1 MNGLNTVHPFFVYLT
16 DYLPNFICLLHI
28 NYRMVTEYNID
39 KCQYKIYH
47 LKGTVFLFN
56 DDLVKSISIDGDST
70 NISLNGKPLTVKCES
85 VEVSEESS
93 LEGRFSF
100 NHNVT
105 FKVQGYDKRLVGYK
119 WIGFQDASG
128 ECWLLNPMLEPSWSY
143 KYTLDSQ
150 GEVTTY
156 TASLVSNFPLLHIV
170 GTEKFEETQNPCG
183 YHRAVPSNLFLN
195 ESKYTAKTNDGNILY
210 TNNGFKEVEF
220 IKNSLSLTEDFDG
233 KGITHSLSF
242 KIPFSSYK
250 ESFHY
255 NLLEFNDNKYACA
268 VKKTDGTYSSCGFSY
283 GLLPSYSISCDTD
296 IENADTIT
304 ITLTDKHDSENFF
317 SVSSAFT
324 QIYESAKA
332 HEFIIKDECLEC
344 IGNGIAKF
352 IMKTELDALG
362 NPTGRYYALKGYEEQ
377 LRNEG
382 YNIIGTFEEDVQ
394 IAHSGCNGSGST
406 GSGSTECKL
415 NTSLSDMTFHAN
427 GEKKYFSIRAE
438 GGWRITYDGEHLSF
452 STTSATDSKA
462 YMVTISASVNP
473 PTSGTYND
481 SFTVT
486 YCDGKTTTF
495 NAYIKQEICN
505 DTLSDDI
512 VTKGGG
518 NVTLKS
524 DCCISS
530 VTSTTQGVI
539 TLKTNS
545 GYIVSIP
552 SMEGTEERTI
562 PITITRCNGE
572 VNNDLTIRQVPYYFK
587 WVREDTTCSE
597 GYLCDVERMYSGETS
612 TYITGHTDT
621 TRQINCTLDTTNCHY
636 DRTRWVETD
645 ETICDGK
652 SLCSLLAEE
661 TSSDGILW
669 TRSGKIKIGNVIE
682 EYNDAICGAN
692 STTRYGKWMEV
703 DGYICDGTVKYKK
716 IAFFQSFAIDGT
728 YTRTNVEDKGDVIEY
743 NSKDC
748 GWFEGIDNYVIRWVK
763 VGESCIGTTKC
774 SKLKAKYLREDGTE
788 YKPTINQYRYD
799 EIEKNSEDCG
809 YIDYNHRWILTDTVK
824 CFECNG

>member
-1 MNGLNTVHPFFVYLT
+1 M
-16 DYLPNFICLLHI
+16 FIHI

-56 DDLVKSISIDGDST
+56 DDLVKSISIDKDT
-70 NISLNGKPLTVKCES
+70 ANISLQGKPLTVKCES
-85 VEVSEESS
+85 VEVTEESS

-100 NHNVT
+100 NHKVT
-105 FKVQGYDKRLVGYK
+105 FKVQGYDNRLVGYK

-170 GTEKFEETQNPCG
+170 VDERFDETQNPCG
-183 YHRAVPSNLFLN
+183 YHRAVPSNLWLN

-233 KGITHSLSF
+233 DNITHSLSF

-255 NLLEFNDNKYACA
+255 NLLEFTDNKYACS

-304 ITLTDKHDSENFF
+304 ITLTDRHDSENFF

-324 QIYESAKA
+324 QIYESSKSS
-332 HEFIIKDECLEC
+332 EFIIKDECLEC

-394 IAHSGCNGSGST
+394 IAHKGCN

-415 NTSLSDMTFHAN
+415 NTSLSDMVFHYK
-427 GEKKYFSIRAE
+427 GEEKYFSIRAD
-438 GGWRITYDGEHLSF
+438 GGWNITYEGERLSF

-462 YMVTISASVNP
+462 YMVTISALVNP
-473 PTSGTYND
+473 PTSTPYHET
-481 SFTVT
+481 FTVT

-495 NAYIKQEICN
+495 NAYIKQDICN
-505 DTLSDDI
+505 DTLSDY
-512 VTKGGG
+512 VVPKGGG
-518 NVTLKS
+518 NVTVKS

-530 VTSTTQGVI
+530 VTSTTQGVL

-545 GYIVSIP
+545 GYIISIP

-572 VNNDLTIRQVPYYFK
+572 VNNDLTIRQVQYYFK
-587 WVREDTTCSE
+587 WVREGTTCSE

-621 TRQINCTLDTTNCHY
+621 TREINCTLDTTNCPY
-636 DRTRWVETD
+636 ERTRWVETD

-661 TSSDGILW
+661 TSSDGIVW
-669 TRSGKIKIGNVIE
+669 TRSGKVKVNQVID

-716 IAFFQSFAIDGT
+716 IAFFQSYTIDGT
-728 YTRTNVEDKGDVIEY
+728 YTRTNVEDKGDVWET

-748 GWFEGIDNYVIRWVK
+748 GWFEDIDNYVKRWVK

-774 SKLKAKYLREDGTE
+774 SKLIAKYFREDGTE

>member
-1 MNGLNTVHPFFVYLT
+1 
-16 DYLPNFICLLHI
+16 
-28 NYRMVTEYNID
+28 MVTEYNID

-56 DDLVKSISIDGDST
+56 DDLVRQISIDKDST
-70 NISLNGKPLTVKCES
+70 NISLNGKPLTVKCEA
-85 VEVSEESS
+85 VEVTEESS

-100 NHNVT
+100 THKVS
-105 FKVQGYDKRLVGYK
+105 FKVQGYDNGLVGYK
-119 WIGFQDASG
+119 WIGFQDASN
-128 ECWLLNPMLEPSWSY
+128 ECWLLNPMLEPTWSY

-170 GTEKFEETQNPCG
+170 GTERFEETQNPCC

-210 TNNGFKEVEF
+210 TNNGFKEIEF

-233 KGITHSLSF
+233 DNITHSLSF

-255 NLLEFNDNKYACA
+255 NLLEFTDNKYACE

-304 ITLTDKHDSENFF
+304 ITLTDRHDSENFF

-324 QIYESAKA
+324 QIYESSTSS
-332 HEFIIKDECLEC
+332 EFIIKDECLEC

-377 LRNEG
+377 LMNEG

-394 IAHSGCNGSGST
+394 IAHMNCKGY
-406 GSGSTECKL
+406 GSTECKL
-415 NTSLSDMTFHAN
+415 NTSLSDMTFNAK
-427 GEKKYFSIRAE
+427 GEKKSFSIKAD
-438 GGWRITYDGEHLSF
+438 GGWNITYGGSNLSF

-473 PTSGTYND
+473 TSTPFHET
-481 SFTVT
+481 FTVT
-486 YCDGKTTTF
+486 YCDWKTRKF
-495 NAYIKQEICN
+495 NAYIKQKECN

-512 VTKGGG
+512 VPKGGG

-530 VTSTTQGVI
+530 VTSSTKGVL

-545 GYIVSIP
+545 GYIISIP
-552 SMEGTEERTI
+552 SLEGTEERTI
-562 PITITRCNGE
+562 SITITRCNGE
-572 VNNDLTIRQVPYYFK
+572 TNNDLTIRQVPYYFK
-587 WVREDTTCSE
+587 WVREGTTCSE

-621 TRQINCTLDTTNCHY
+621 TRKINCVSDPTNCPY
-636 DRTRWVETD
+636 ERSRWVETD

-652 SLCSLLAEE
+652 NLCSLLAEE

-669 TRSGKIKIGNVIE
+669 TMSGKVKINKVIDKA
-682 EYNDAICGAN
+682 NDTVCGAN
-692 STTRYGKWMEV
+692 EKGKYGRWLQV
-703 DGYICDGTVKYKK
+703 DGYICDETTKYEK
-716 IAFFQSFAIDGT
+716 IAFFQSDTINGT
-728 YTRTNVEDKGDVIEY
+728 YIRTLIEDKGDVLET

-748 GWFEGIDNYVIRWVK
+748 GWFEDIDNYKTIWVE
-763 VGESCIGTTKC
+763 VGEECLGTTKC
-774 SKLKAKYLREDGTE
+774 MKYIAKYFREDGSVYE
-788 YKPTINQYRYD
+788 HPIDQYWYR
-799 EIEKNSEDCG
+799 EIEKNSDDCG
-809 YIDYNHRWILTDTVK
+809 YINVTGRWKLSNTVK

>member
-1 MNGLNTVHPFFVYLT
+1 MNGLNTVHPFFVFYM
-16 DYLPNFICLLHI
+16 FITYTIL
-28 NYRMVTEYNID
+28 MVTEYNID

-56 DDLVKSISIDGDST
+56 DDLVKSISIDKDST
-70 NISLNGKPLTVKCES
+70 NISLQGKPLTVKCES
-85 VEVSEESS
+85 VEVTEESS

-100 NHNVT
+100 THKVS

-119 WIGFQDASG
+119 WIGFQDAIG
-128 ECWLLNPMLEPSWSY
+128 ECWLLNPMLEPTWSY

-170 GTEKFEETQNPCG
+170 GTERFEETQNTCG
-183 YHRAVPSNLFLN
+183 YHRAVPSKLWLN
-195 ESKYTAKTNDGNILY
+195 ESKYTAKTNEGNILY
-210 TNNGFKEVEF
+210 TNNGFKEIEF

-233 KGITHSLSF
+233 DNITHSLSF

-255 NLLEFNDNKYACA
+255 NLLEFTDNKYACS

-304 ITLTDKHDSENFF
+304 ITLTDRHDSENFF

-324 QIYESAKA
+324 QIYESSKSS
-332 HEFIIKDECLEC
+332 EFIIKDECLEC

-382 YNIIGTFEEDVQ
+382 YNIIGTYEEDVQ
-394 IAHSGCNGSGST
+394 IQHRNCNGD
-406 GSGSTECKL
+406 GSTECKL
-415 NTSLSDMTFHAN
+415 NTSLSDMVFHYN

-438 GGWRITYDGEHLSF
+438 GGWKIEYSGERLSF
-452 STTSATDSKA
+452 SMKEATDSNA
-462 YMVTISASVNP
+462 HMVTISTFVNP
-473 PTSGTYND
+473 PTSGTYNET
-481 SFTVT
+481 FTVT
-486 YCDGKTTTF
+486 YCDGKTATF
-495 NAYIKQEICN
+495 NAYIKKDVCN
-505 DTLSDDI
+505 DSISVDT
-512 VTKGGG
+512 VPKGGG
-518 NVTLKS
+518 NVTVNS

-530 VTSTTQGVI
+530 VSSTIQGVI

-572 VNNDLTIRQVPYYFK
+572 TSDELSVRQVPYFYR
-587 WVREDTTCSE
+587 WVREAPQCFD

-612 TYITGHTDT
+612 TYITGKTDT
-621 TRQINCTLDTTNCHY
+621 TRQINCLSDLTNCPY
-636 DRTRWVETD
+636 ERSRWVETD
-645 ETICDGK
+645 DTICEGK
-652 SLCSLLAEE
+652 ALYSVLAEE
-661 TSSDGILW
+661 TSSDGVVWHI
-669 TRSGKIKIGNVIE
+669 SGKRKLGIVINENDGNT
-682 EYNDAICGAN
+682 CGA
-692 STTRYGKWMEV
+692 TPEGKYGKWKEV
-703 DGYICDGTVKYKK
+703 DGYICDGTTKYKK
-716 IAFFQSFAIDGT
+716 VAFFQSDTINGT
-728 YTRTNVEDKGDVIEY
+728 YTRTNIEDKGDVLETNSRDCGWFNSIDKYEIRWVRIGEVCIGTTKYAKFLAHYYRKDGTEY
-743 NSKDC
+743 FPPNDQRKYEPIQVNSKDC
-748 GWFEGIDNYVIRWVK
+748 GYLEEVFRWV
-763 VGESCIGTTKC
+763 
-774 SKLKAKYLREDGTE
+774 
-788 YKPTINQYRYD
+788 
-799 EIEKNSEDCG
+799 
-809 YIDYNHRWILTDTVK
+809 LTDNIK
-824 CFECNG
+824 CFECNE

>member
-1 MNGLNTVHPFFVYLT
+1 MFMLYKL
-16 DYLPNFICLLHI
+16 I
-28 NYRMVTEYNID
+28 MVTNYDIINNN
-39 KCQYKIYH
+39 YKIYR
-47 LKGTVFLFN
+47 LKGTVFLFQ
-56 DDLVKSISIDGDST
+56 DDLVKSISIDKDT
-70 NISLNGKPLTVKCES
+70 ANISLQGKPLTVKCES

-93 LEGRFSF
+93 LDGRFSF
-100 NHNVT
+100 NHKVT

-170 GTEKFEETQNPCG
+170 GTEMFNETQNPCG

-233 KGITHSLSF
+233 DKITHSLSF

-255 NLLEFNDNKYACA
+255 NLLEFTDNKYACC
-268 VKKTDGTYSSCGFSY
+268 VKKTDRTYSSCGFSY

-304 ITLTDKHDSENFF
+304 ITLTDKHDGENFF

-324 QIYESAKA
+324 QIYESAKT
-332 HEFIIKDECLEC
+332 HEFIIKNDCLEC

-394 IAHSGCNGSGST
+394 VAHKGCN

-427 GEKKYFSIRAE
+427 GENKSFSIKAD
-438 GGWRITYDGEHLSF
+438 GGWRITYDGERLSF
-452 STTSATDSKA
+452 STKKATDSKA
-462 YMVTISASVNP
+462 YMVTISALVNP
-473 PTSGTYND
+473 PTSGTYHET
-481 SFTVT
+481 FTVT
-486 YCDGKTTTF
+486 YCDGKTATF
-495 NAYIKQEICN
+495 NAYIKQNVCN

-512 VTKGGG
+512 VPKGGA

-530 VTSTTQGVI
+530 VTSTTKGVL

-545 GYIVSIP
+545 GYIISIP
-552 SMEGTEERTI
+552 SMEGTEERTV

-572 VNNDLTIRQVPYYFK
+572 VSNDLTIRQVPYYFK
-587 WVREDTTCSE
+587 WVREDTKCSE
-597 GYLCDVERMYSGETS
+597 GYLCDVELMYSGETS

-621 TRQINCTLDTTNCHY
+621 TRRINCVSDPTNCPY
-636 DRTRWVETD
+636 ERTRWVEID
-645 ETICDGK
+645 DKICDGK
-652 SLCSLLAEE
+652 ALCSLLAEE
-661 TSSDGILW
+661 KSSDGIVW
-669 TRSGKIKIGNVIE
+669 TKTSKVKIGKVID
-682 EYNDAICGAN
+682 EYNDAVCGAN
-692 STTRYGKWMEV
+692 SSGKFGKWQEV
-703 DGYICDGTVKYKK
+703 NGYICDGTTKYKK
-716 IAFFQSFAIDGT
+716 VAFFQSDDFDGT
-728 YTRTNVEDKGDVIEY
+728 YTRTLVEDKGDVIEY

-748 GWFEGIDNYVIRWVK
+748 GWFDGIDNYEVRWEK
-763 VGESCIGTTKC
+763 VGEECLGTTKC
-774 SKLKAKYLREDGTE
+774 SKLIAKYFKEDGSELVNYT
-788 YKPTINQYRYD
+788 NQYKY
-799 EIEKNSEDCG
+799 EVIKENSEDCG
-809 YIDYNHRWILTDTVK
+809 YIDENHRWILTDVIK

>member
-1 MNGLNTVHPFFVYLT
+1 MFMLYKL
-16 DYLPNFICLLHI
+16 I
-28 NYRMVTEYNID
+28 MVTEYNID
-39 KCQYKIYH
+39 KCQYKIYR
-47 LKGTVFLFN
+47 LKGTVFLFQ
-56 DDLVKSISIDGDST
+56 DDLVKSISIDKDT
-70 NISLNGKPLTVKCES
+70 ANISLNGKPLTVKCEA
-85 VEVSEESS
+85 VEVTEESS

-100 NHNVT
+100 THKVS

-156 TASLVSNFPLLHIV
+156 TASLVSNFPFLHIV
-170 GTEKFEETQNPCG
+170 GTERFEETQNPCG
-183 YHRAVPSNLFLN
+183 YHRAVPSKLWLN

-210 TNNGFKEVEF
+210 TNNGFKEIEF

-233 KGITHSLSF
+233 DNITHSLSF

-255 NLLEFNDNKYACA
+255 NLLEFTDNKYACS
-268 VKKTDGTYSSCGFSY
+268 VKKTDGTYSSCGFSN

-304 ITLTDKHDSENFF
+304 ITLTDRHDSENFF

-324 QIYESAKA
+324 QIYESSKSS
-332 HEFIIKDECLEC
+332 EFIIKDECLEC
-344 IGNGIAKF
+344 IGNGVAKF

-394 IAHSGCNGSGST
+394 VAHRNCKGD
-406 GSGSTECKL
+406 GSTECKL

-427 GEKKYFSIRAE
+427 GEKKSFSIKAD
-438 GGWRITYDGEHLSF
+438 GGWRITYDGERLSF
-452 STTSATDSKA
+452 STKKATDSKA
-462 YMVTISASVNP
+462 YMVTISALVNP
-473 PTSGTYND
+473 PTSSTYHET
-481 SFTVT
+481 FTVT
-486 YCDGKTTTF
+486 YCDGKTATF
-495 NAYIKQEICN
+495 NAYIKQNVCN

-512 VTKGGG
+512 VPKGGA

-530 VTSTTQGVI
+530 VTSTTKGVL

-545 GYIVSIP
+545 GYIISIP
-552 SMEGTEERTI
+552 SMEGTEERTV

-572 VNNDLTIRQVPYYFK
+572 VSNDLTIRQVPYYFK
-587 WVREDTTCSE
+587 WVREGAKCSE
-597 GYLCDVERMYSGETS
+597 GYLCDVELMYSGETS
-612 TYITGHTDT
+612 TYITGHTAT
-621 TRQINCTLDTTNCHY
+621 TRRINCVSDPTNCPY
-636 DRTRWVETD
+636 ERSRWVETD
-645 ETICDGK
+645 DTICDGK
-652 SLCSLLAEE
+652 ALCSLLAEE
-661 TSSDGILW
+661 KSSDGIVW
-669 TRSGKIKIGNVIE
+669 TKTSKVKIGKVID
-682 EYNDAICGAN
+682 EYNDAVCGAN
-692 STTRYGKWMEV
+692 SSGKFGKWMEV
-703 DGYICDGTVKYKK
+703 DGYICDGTTKYKK
-716 IAFFQSFAIDGT
+716 VAFFQSDDFDGT
-728 YTRTNVEDKGDVIEY
+728 YTRTLVEDKGDVIEY
-743 NSKDC
+743 NSKYC
-748 GWFEGIDNYVIRWVK
+748 GWFDGIDNYEVRWEK
-763 VGESCIGTTKC
+763 VGEECLGTTKC
-774 SKLKAKYLREDGTE
+774 SKLIAKYFKEDGSE
-788 YKPTINQYRYD
+788 LVNYPNQYKY
-799 EIEKNSEDCG
+799 EVIEENSKDCG
-809 YIDYNHRWILTDTVK
+809 YIDENHRWILTDVIK

>member
-1 MNGLNTVHPFFVYLT
+1 MFMLYKL
-16 DYLPNFICLLHI
+16 I
-28 NYRMVTEYNID
+28 MVTNYDID
-39 KCQYKIYH
+39 KNNYKIYH

-56 DDLVKSISIDGDST
+56 DDLVKSISIDKDTT
-70 NISLNGKPLTVKCES
+70 NISLQGKPLTVKCES
-85 VEVSEESS
+85 VEVTEESS
-93 LEGRFSF
+93 LDGRFSF
-100 NHNVT
+100 NHKVT
-105 FKVQGYDKRLVGYK
+105 FNVQGYDKGLAAYK

-128 ECWLLNPMLEPSWSY
+128 ECWLLNPMLSPSWSY

-150 GEVTTY
+150 GEITTY

-170 GTEKFEETQNPCG
+170 GVERFEETSNPCG
-183 YHRAVPSNLFLN
+183 YHMAIPSKLFLN
-195 ESKYTAKTNDGNILY
+195 ESKYTAKTNDGNIIY
-210 TNNGFKEVEF
+210 TNNGFKEIGF

-233 KGITHSLSF
+233 ENITHSLSF

-255 NLLEFNDNKYACA
+255 NLLEFTDNKYACA
-268 VKKTDGTYSSCGFSY
+268 IKKTDGTYSSCGFSH

-317 SVSSAFT
+317 SVSSSFT
-324 QIYESAKA
+324 LNYESKTSS
-332 HEFIIKDECLEC
+332 EFIIKDECLEC
-344 IGNGIAKF
+344 IGDGVAKF
-352 IMKTELDALG
+352 IMKTEVDALG

-377 LRNEG
+377 LKKEG

-394 IAHSGCNGSGST
+394 ITHKGCKGDGSMG
-406 GSGSTECKL
+406 CFL
-415 NTSLSDMTFHAN
+415 NTNLSDMEFHSK
-427 GEKKYFSIRAE
+427 GESKSFSVKAE
-438 GGWRITYDGEHLSF
+438 GGWKIEYSGERLSF

-486 YCDGKTTTF
+486 YCDGKTVRYH
-495 NAYIKQEICN
+495 AYIKKEVCN
-505 DTLSDDI
+505 DSLSDDI
-512 VTKGGG
+512 VPKGGG

-530 VTSTTQGVI
+530 VTSTTQGVL

-552 SMEGTEERTI
+552 SMEGTEERTV

-572 VNNDLTIRQVPYYFK
+572 TSDGLSVRQVPYFYR
-587 WVREDTTCSE
+587 WDREGEVCSE

-612 TYITGHTDT
+612 TYITGKTDT
-621 TRQINCTLDTTNCHY
+621 TRQINCTLDAANCPY
-636 DRTRWVETD
+636 ERSRWVEID
-645 ETICDGK
+645 DTICDGK
-652 SLCSLLAEE
+652 ALCSLLAEE

-669 TRSGKIKIGNVIE
+669 TKTGKVKIDKVIDASNESVCGASESGKF
-682 EYNDAICGAN
+682 
-692 STTRYGKWMEV
+692 GKWMQV
-703 DGYICDGTVKYKK
+703 DGYICDGTTKYRK
-716 IAFFQSFAIDGT
+716 IAFFMSDTIDGT
-728 YTRTNVEDKGDVIEY
+728 YIRTLIENKGDAWEF
-743 NSKDC
+743 NSEDC
-748 GWFEGIDNYVIRWVK
+748 GWFNGIDNYEVRWEK
-763 VGESCIGTTKC
+763 VGESCLGTTKC
-774 SKLKAKYLREDGTE
+774 SKLIAKYFSKEDGSE
-788 YKPTINQYRYD
+788 YTPSTNQYKY
-799 EIEKNSEDCG
+799 EVIKENSEDCG
-809 YIDYNHRWILTDTVK
+809 YIDEYHRWILTNIVK

>member
-1 MNGLNTVHPFFVYLT
+1 MFTY
-16 DYLPNFICLLHI
+16 I
-28 NYRMVTEYNID
+28 NYIMVTEYNID

-56 DDLVKSISIDGDST
+56 DDLVKSISIDKDT
-70 NISLNGKPLTVKCES
+70 ANISLQGKPLTVKCEA
-85 VEVSEESS
+85 VEVTEESS
-93 LEGRFSF
+93 IEGRFSF
-100 NHNVT
+100 THKVS

-170 GTEKFEETQNPCG
+170 GTERFEEIQNPCG
-183 YHRAVPSNLFLN
+183 YHRAVPSKLWLN

-233 KGITHSLSF
+233 DNITHSLSF

-255 NLLEFNDNKYACA
+255 NLLEFTDNKYACS
-268 VKKTDGTYSSCGFSY
+268 VKKTDGTYASCGFSY

-304 ITLTDKHDSENFF
+304 ITLTDRHDSENFF

-324 QIYESAKA
+324 QIYESSKSS
-332 HEFIIKDECLEC
+332 EFIIKDECLEC
-344 IGNGIAKF
+344 IGNGVAKF

-394 IAHSGCNGSGST
+394 ISHSGCNGSGST
-406 GSGSTECKL
+406 GSGSTDCKL
-415 NTSLSDMTFHAN
+415 NTSLSDMTFHAK

-438 GGWRITYDGEHLSF
+438 GGWRITYDGGRLSF
-452 STTSATDSKA
+452 STTSATDSNA
-462 YMVTISASVNP
+462 YMVTISSSVNP
-473 PTSGTYND
+473 PTSGTYKET
-481 SFTVT
+481 FTVT
-486 YCDGKTTTF
+486 YCDGKTATF

-512 VTKGGG
+512 VQKGGG
-518 NVTLKS
+518 NFTLKS

-530 VTSTTQGVI
+530 VSSSTVGVLTI
-539 TLKTNS
+539 KTNS
-545 GYIVSIP
+545 GYIISIP
-552 SMEGTEERTI
+552 SMEGTGERTI

-572 VNNDLTIRQVPYYFK
+572 VNNDLTIRQVSYYFK
-587 WVREDTTCSE
+587 WVREGTTCSE

-612 TYITGHTDT
+612 TYITGKTDT
-621 TRQINCTLDTTNCHY
+621 TRNINCTLDTTNCTY
-636 DRTRWVETD
+636 DRSRWVETD
-645 ETICDGK
+645 DTICDGK

-728 YTRTNVEDKGDVIEY
+728 YTRTNVEGKGDVIEY

-748 GWFEGIDNYVIRWVK
+748 GWFDGIDDYVIRWVK

-774 SKLKAKYLREDGTE
+774 SKLIAKYLREDGTE

-809 YIDYNHRWILTDTVK
+809 YIDENHMWILTDTVK

>member
-1 MNGLNTVHPFFVYLT
+1 MFMLYKL
-16 DYLPNFICLLHI
+16 I
-28 NYRMVTEYNID
+28 MVTEYNID

-56 DDLVKSISIDGDST
+56 DDLVKSISIDKDT
-70 NISLNGKPLTVKCES
+70 ANISLQGKPLTVKCES

-93 LEGRFSF
+93 LDGRFSF
-100 NHNVT
+100 THKVT
-105 FKVQGYDKRLVGYK
+105 FKVQGYDNKLVGYK

-170 GTEKFEETQNPCG
+170 GVERFEETQNPCG

-233 KGITHSLSF
+233 DGITHSLSF

-255 NLLEFNDNKYACA
+255 NLLEFTDNKYACS

-324 QIYESAKA
+324 QIYESTKT

-344 IGNGIAKF
+344 VGNGVAKF

-382 YNIIGTFEEDVQ
+382 YNIIGTFEENVQ
-394 IAHSGCNGSGST
+394 IAHKGCNGSMG
-406 GSGSTECKL
+406 CYL
-415 NTSLSDMTFHAN
+415 NTNLSDMEFHVN
-427 GEKKYFSIRAE
+427 GETKSFSISAE
-438 GGWRITYDGEHLSF
+438 GGWNITYEGERLSF
-452 STTSATDSKA
+452 SMKEATDSDA
-462 YMVTISASVNP
+462 HAVTISALVNP

-486 YCDGKTTTF
+486 YCDGKTVRYH
-495 NAYIKQEICN
+495 AYIKKEVCN
-505 DTLSDDI
+505 DYLSYNM
-512 VTKGGG
+512 VPKGGG

-530 VTSTTQGVI
+530 VTSSTQGVL

-572 VNNDLTIRQVPYYFK
+572 TNNDIIIRQVPYFYR
-587 WVREDTTCSE
+587 WDREGEVCSE

-612 TYITGHTDT
+612 TYITGKTDT
-621 TRQINCTLDTTNCHY
+621 TREINCVSDAANCPY
-636 DRTRWVETD
+636 ERSRWVEID
-645 ETICDGK
+645 EKICDGK
-652 SLCSLLAEE
+652 ALCSLLAEE

-669 TRSGKIKIGNVIE
+669 TKTGKVKIDNVI
-682 EYNDAICGAN
+682 DASNESVCGAN
-692 STTRYGKWMEV
+692 ESGKFGKWMEV
-703 DGYICDGTVKYKK
+703 DGYICDGTVKYRK
-716 IAFFQSFAIDGT
+716 IAFFMSDTIDGT
-728 YTRTNVEDKGDVIEY
+728 YIRTIINNKGDVWET

-748 GWFEGIDNYVIRWVK
+748 GWFDGIDNYEVRWEK
-763 VGESCIGTTKC
+763 VGEECLGTTKC
-774 SKLKAKYLREDGTE
+774 SKLQAKYFSKEDGSE
-788 YKPTINQYRYD
+788 YTPSINQYKY
-799 EIEKNSEDCG
+799 EVIKENSEDCG
-809 YIDYNHRWILTDTVK
+809 YIDEYHRWIITETVK

>member
-1 MNGLNTVHPFFVYLT
+1 
-16 DYLPNFICLLHI
+16 
-28 NYRMVTEYNID
+28 MVTEYNID

-56 DDLVKSISIDGDST
+56 DDLVRQISIDKDAA

-85 VEVSEESS
+85 VEVTEESS

-100 NHNVT
+100 THKVS
-105 FKVQGYDKRLVGYK
+105 FKVQGYDNGLVGYK

-128 ECWLLNPMLEPSWSY
+128 ECWLLNPMLEPTWSY

-170 GTEKFEETQNPCG
+170 GAERFDEIQNHCG
-183 YHRAVPSNLFLN
+183 YHRAVPSKLWLN

-210 TNNGFKEVEF
+210 TNNGFKEIEF

-233 KGITHSLSF
+233 DNITHSLSF

-255 NLLEFNDNKYACA
+255 NLLEFTDNKYACE

-304 ITLTDKHDSENFF
+304 ITLTDRHDSENFF

-324 QIYESAKA
+324 QIYESSKSS
-332 HEFIIKDECLEC
+332 EFIIKDECLEC
-344 IGNGIAKF
+344 IRNGVAKF

-394 IAHSGCNGSGST
+394 IHHSGCKGSGGTGSGGT
-406 GSGSTECKL
+406 GSGSTECSL
-415 NTSLSDMTFHAN
+415 DTNLSDMVFHEK
-427 GEKKYFSIRAE
+427 GEKKTFKVKAE
-438 GGWRITYDGEHLSF
+438 GGWRITYDGELISF
-452 STTSATDSKA
+452 SMKEATDSEA
-462 YMVTISASVNP
+462 HAVTISALVTP
-473 PTSGTYND
+473 PPSAIYDAT
-481 SFTVT
+481 FTVT
-486 YCDGKTTTF
+486 YCDGKTKKYD
-495 NAYIKQEICN
+495 AYIKQNACKDSLSV
-505 DTLSDDI
+505 DT
-512 VTKGGG
+512 VPKGGG
-518 NVTLKS
+518 NVTVKS

-530 VTSTTQGVI
+530 VSSSTVGVLSI
-539 TLKTNS
+539 KGNG

-572 VNNDLTIRQVPYYFK
+572 TSDGLSVRQVPYFYR
-587 WVREDTTCSE
+587 WVREASQCFD

-612 TYITGHTDT
+612 TYITGKTDT
-621 TRQINCTLDTTNCHY
+621 TRQINCVSDPANCPY
-636 DRTRWVETD
+636 KRSRWVETD
-645 ETICDGK
+645 DTICEGK
-652 SLCSLLAEE
+652 ALYSVLAEE
-661 TSSDGILW
+661 TSIDGVVW
-669 TRSGKIKIGNVIE
+669 NKSGKTKLGIVINK
-682 EYNDAICGAN
+682 NDSNTCGATPEGN
-692 STTRYGKWMEV
+692 YGKWQEV
-703 DGYICDGTVKYKK
+703 DGYICEGTTKYKK
-716 IAFFQSFAIDGT
+716 VAFFTSTTIDGK
-728 YTRTNVEDKGDVIEY
+728 YKRTNVVDKGDVLET

-748 GWFEGIDNYVIRWVK
+748 GWFNGIDNYEVRWEK
-763 VGESCIGTTKC
+763 VGEECIGTTKC
-774 SKLKAKYLREDGTE
+774 SKLKAKYFSKEDGSE
-788 YKPTINQYRYD
+788 YKPSTNQYKY
-799 EIEKNSEDCG
+799 EVIKEYSEECG
-809 YIDYNHRWILTDTVK
+809 YFVQYYKWVLTDNIK

>member
-1 MNGLNTVHPFFVYLT
+1 MFTY
-16 DYLPNFICLLHI
+16 I

-56 DDLVKSISIDGDST
+56 DDLVKSISIDKDT
-70 NISLNGKPLTVKCES
+70 ANISIQGKPLTVKCEA
-85 VEVSEESS
+85 VEVTEESS

-100 NHNVT
+100 THKVS
-105 FKVQGYDKRLVGYK
+105 FKVQGYDNRLVGYK

-170 GTEKFEETQNPCG
+170 GTERFEEIQNPCG
-183 YHRAVPSNLFLN
+183 YHRAVPSKLWLN

-210 TNNGFKEVEF
+210 TNNGFKEIGF

-233 KGITHSLSF
+233 DNITHSLSF

-255 NLLEFNDNKYACA
+255 NLLEFTDNKYACM

-304 ITLTDKHDSENFF
+304 ITLTDRHDSENFF

-324 QIYESAKA
+324 QIYESSTSS
-332 HEFIIKDECLEC
+332 EFIIKDECLEC

-394 IAHSGCNGSGST
+394 ISHNGCKGSGGT

-415 NTSLSDMTFHAN
+415 STNLTDMTFHAK
-427 GEKKYFSIRAE
+427 GEKKSFSIKAE
-438 GGWRITYDGEHLSF
+438 GGWRITYDGERLSF
-452 STTSATDSKA
+452 STKEATDSNVHI
-462 YMVTISASVNP
+462 VTIEALARPISIP
-473 PTSGTYND
+473 YQET
-481 SFTVT
+481 FTVT
-486 YCDGKTTTF
+486 YCDVKTSKF
-495 NAYIKQEICN
+495 NAYIKQNACN

-512 VTKGGG
+512 VPKGGG
-518 NVTLKS
+518 NVTVKS

-530 VTSTTQGVI
+530 VTSTTEGVLTI
-539 TLKTNS
+539 KTNS
-545 GYIVSIP
+545 GYIISIP

-572 VNNDLTIRQVPYYFK
+572 VSNDLTIRQVPYYFR

-621 TRQINCTLDTTNCHY
+621 TREINCVSDPTNCPY
-636 DRTRWVETD
+636 ERTRWVEID
-645 ETICDGK
+645 DTICDGK
-652 SLCSLLAEE
+652 ALCSLLAED
-661 TSSDGILW
+661 TSSDGIVW
-669 TRSGKIKIGNVIE
+669 TRSGKVKVNQVIDE
-682 EYNDAICGAN
+682 ANDAICGAN
-692 STTRYGKWMEV
+692 NPDKYGKWMKV
-703 DGYICDGTVKYKK
+703 SGYICDGTVKYEKL
-716 IAFFQSFAIDGT
+716 AFFQSDTIDGT
-728 YTRTNVEDKGDVIEY
+728 YIRTNVEDKGSILEV

-748 GWFEGIDNYVIRWVK
+748 GWFDGIDNYEVRWEK
-763 VGESCIGTTKC
+763 VGESCLGTTKC
-774 SKLKAKYLREDGTE
+774 SKLIAKYFSNE
-788 YKPTINQYRYD
+788 YGSEYTPSINQYRYE
-799 EIEKNSEDCG
+799 EIEKNSKDCG
-809 YIDYNHRWILTDTVK
+809 FIDEYYKWVLLDTVK

>member
-1 MNGLNTVHPFFVYLT
+1 MFMLYKL
-16 DYLPNFICLLHI
+16 I
-28 NYRMVTEYNID
+28 MVTEYNID

-56 DDLVKSISIDGDST
+56 DDIVRQISIDRDST
-70 NISLNGKPLTVKCES
+70 NISLQGKPLTVKCET
-85 VEVSEESS
+85 VEVTEESS
-93 LEGRFSF
+93 LDGRFSF
-100 NHNVT
+100 THKVS

-128 ECWLLNPMLEPSWSY
+128 ECWLLNPMLEPTWSY

-183 YHRAVPSNLFLN
+183 YHRAVPSKLWLN
-195 ESKYTAKTNDGNILY
+195 ETKYTAKTNDGNILY
-210 TNNGFKEVEF
+210 TNNGFKEIGF
-220 IKNSLSLTEDFDG
+220 IKNSLSLTEDFNGDN
-233 KGITHSLSF
+233 ITHSLSF

-255 NLLEFNDNKYACA
+255 NLLEFTDNKYACS
-268 VKKTDGTYSSCGFSY
+268 VMKTDGTYSSCGFSH

-304 ITLTDKHDSENFF
+304 ITLTDRHDSENFF
-317 SVSSAFT
+317 SVSSSFT
-324 QIYESAKA
+324 QDYESSTSS
-332 HEFIIKDECLEC
+332 EFIIKDECLEC
-344 IGNGIAKF
+344 IGDGIAKF
-352 IMKTELDALG
+352 IMKTEVDAFG

-382 YNIIGTFEEDVQ
+382 YNIIGTFEDDVQ
-394 IAHSGCNGSGST
+394 ISHSGCNGSGT
-406 GSGSTECKL
+406 TECKL
-415 NTSLSDMTFHAN
+415 STNLTDMTFHSK
-427 GEKKYFSIRAE
+427 GEKKSFSIKAE
-438 GGWRITYDGEHLSF
+438 GGWRITYDGERLSF
-452 STTSATDSKA
+452 STKEATDSDA
-462 YMVTISASVNP
+462 HAVTISALVNP
-473 PTSGTYND
+473 PTSTPYHET
-481 SFTVT
+481 FTVT

-495 NAYIKQEICN
+495 NAYIKQDICN
-505 DTLSDDI
+505 DTLSDD
-512 VTKGGG
+512 VVPKGGG
-518 NVTLKS
+518 NITVKS

-530 VTSTTQGVI
+530 VTSTTQGVL

-545 GYIVSIP
+545 GYIISIP

-587 WVREDTTCSE
+587 WVREGTTCSE

-621 TRQINCTLDTTNCHY
+621 TRQINCTLDTTNCPY
-636 DRTRWVETD
+636 NRSRWVEID
-645 ETICDGK
+645 DTICDGK

-669 TRSGKIKIGNVIE
+669 TRSGKVKVNQVID

-716 IAFFQSFAIDGT
+716 IAFFHSYTIDGT

-748 GWFEGIDNYVIRWVK
+748 GWFDGIVNYEVRWVK

-774 SKLKAKYLREDGTE
+774 SKLQAKYFREDGTE

-809 YIDYNHRWILTDTVK
+809 YIDENHRWILTDTVK

>member
-1 MNGLNTVHPFFVYLT
+1 MNGLNTVHPFFVFYM
-16 DYLPNFICLLHI
+16 FITYTIL
-28 NYRMVTEYNID
+28 MVTEYNID

-56 DDLVKSISIDGDST
+56 DDLVKSISIDKDT
-70 NISLNGKPLTVKCES
+70 ANISLQGKPLTVKCES
-85 VEVSEESS
+85 VEVTEESS

-100 NHNVT
+100 THKVS

-119 WIGFQDASG
+119 WIGFQDAIG
-128 ECWLLNPMLEPSWSY
+128 ECWLLNPMLEPTWSY

-170 GTEKFEETQNPCG
+170 GTERFEETQNTCG
-183 YHRAVPSNLFLN
+183 YHRAVPSKLWLN
-195 ESKYTAKTNDGNILY
+195 ESKYTAKTNEGNILY
-210 TNNGFKEVEF
+210 TNNGFKEIEF

-233 KGITHSLSF
+233 DNITHSLSF

-255 NLLEFNDNKYACA
+255 NLLEFTDNKYACS

-304 ITLTDKHDSENFF
+304 ITLTDRHDSENFF

-324 QIYESAKA
+324 QIYESSKSS
-332 HEFIIKDECLEC
+332 EFIIKDECLEC
-344 IGNGIAKF
+344 IGDGVAKF
-352 IMKTELDALG
+352 IMKTEVDALG

-382 YNIIGTFEEDVQ
+382 YNIIGTYEEDVQ
-394 IAHSGCNGSGST
+394 VAHKGCNGSGST
-406 GSGSTECKL
+406 ECSL
-415 NTSLSDMTFHAN
+415 DTNLSDMVFHEK
-427 GEKKYFSIRAE
+427 GEKRYFSIMAE
-438 GGWRITYDGEHLSF
+438 GGWQITYDGELISF
-452 STTSATDSKA
+452 SMKESTDSDA
-462 YMVTISASVNP
+462 HVVTISALVTP
-473 PTSGTYND
+473 PPSATYYA

-486 YCDGKTTTF
+486 YCDGKTKKYD
-495 NAYIKQEICN
+495 AYIKQNSCN

-512 VTKGGG
+512 VPKGGA

-530 VTSTTQGVI
+530 VTSTTQGVL

-545 GYIVSIP
+545 GYIISIP
-552 SMEGTEERTI
+552 SMEGTDERTI

-572 VNNDLTIRQVPYYFK
+572 TNNDLTIRQVPYYFK
-587 WVREDTTCSE
+587 WTREGTTCSE

-612 TYITGHTDT
+612 TYITGYTDT
-621 TRQINCTLDTTNCHY
+621 TREINCVSDAANCPY
-636 DRTRWVETD
+636 ERSRWVETS

-661 TSSDGILW
+661 TSSDGIVW
-669 TRSGKIKIGNVIE
+669 ARSGKVKINQVIDKA
-682 EYNDAICGAN
+682 NDAICGAN
-692 STTRYGKWMEV
+692 EKGKYGRWLQV
-703 DGYICDGTVKYKK
+703 DGYICDGTTKYKK
-716 IAFFQSFAIDGT
+716 IAFFQSDTIDGT
-728 YTRTNVEDKGDVIEY
+728 YTRTLIEDKGDTIEY

-748 GWFEGIDNYVIRWVK
+748 GWFDGIDNYEVRWEK
-763 VGESCIGTTKC
+763 VGESCLGTTKC
-774 SKLKAKYLREDGTE
+774 SKLVAKYFSKEDGSE
-788 YKPTINQYRYD
+788 YIPSINQYRYE
-799 EIEKNSEDCG
+799 EIEKNSDDCG
-809 YIDYNHRWILTDTVK
+809 YINVTGRWTLSNTVK

>member
-1 MNGLNTVHPFFVYLT
+1 
-16 DYLPNFICLLHI
+16 
-28 NYRMVTEYNID
+28 MVTSYDINNNN
-39 KCQYKIYH
+39 YKIYH

-85 VEVSEESS
+85 VEVTEESS
-93 LEGRFSF
+93 LDGRFSF
-100 NHNVT
+100 THKVS

-170 GTEKFEETQNPCG
+170 GAERFEETQNPCG
-183 YHRAVPSNLFLN
+183 YHRAVPSKLWLN

-233 KGITHSLSF
+233 DNITHSLSF

-255 NLLEFNDNKYACA
+255 NLLEFTYNKYACA

-324 QIYESAKA
+324 QIYESSKT

-394 IAHSGCNGSGST
+394 IAHNGCNGDGSN
-406 GSGSTECKL
+406 ECKL
-415 NTSLSDMTFHAN
+415 NTSLSDMVFNAN
-427 GEKKYFSIRAE
+427 GEKKYFSIRAD
-438 GGWRITYDGEHLSF
+438 GGWRITYEGERLSF
-452 STTSATDSKA
+452 STTSATDSNA
-462 YMVTISASVNP
+462 YMVTISSSVNP
-473 PTSGTYND
+473 PTSGTYKET
-481 SFTVT
+481 FTVT
-486 YCDGKTTTF
+486 YCDGKTATF

-512 VTKGGG
+512 VPKGGG
-518 NVTLKS
+518 NFTLKS

-530 VTSTTQGVI
+530 VSSSTVGVLTI
-539 TLKTNS
+539 KTNS
-545 GYIVSIP
+545 GYIISIP
-552 SMEGTEERTI
+552 SMEGTVERTI

-572 VNNDLTIRQVPYYFK
+572 VNNDITIRQVSYYFK

-612 TYITGHTDT
+612 TYITGKTDT
-621 TRQINCTLDTTNCHY
+621 TRNINCTLDTTNCTY
-636 DRTRWVETD
+636 ERSRWVETD
-645 ETICDGK
+645 DTICDGK

-748 GWFEGIDNYVIRWVK
+748 GWFDGIDDYVIRWVK

-774 SKLKAKYLREDGTE
+774 SKLIAKYLREDGTE

-809 YIDYNHRWILTDTVK
+809 YIDVNHRWILTDTVK

>member
-1 MNGLNTVHPFFVYLT
+1 MFMLYKL
-16 DYLPNFICLLHI
+16 I
-28 NYRMVTEYNID
+28 MVTEYNID
-39 KCQYKIYH
+39 KCQYKKYH

-56 DDLVKSISIDGDST
+56 DDLVKSISIDKDTT
-70 NISLNGKPLTVKCES
+70 NISLQGKPLTVKCEA
-85 VEVSEESS
+85 VEVTEESS

-100 NHNVT
+100 THKVS
-105 FKVQGYDKRLVGYK
+105 FKVQGYDKMLVGYK

-128 ECWLLNPMLEPSWSY
+128 ECWLLNPMLEPSWEY

-170 GTEKFEETQNPCG
+170 GTERFEETQNPCG
-183 YHRAVPSNLFLN
+183 YHRAVPSKLWLN

-220 IKNSLSLTEDFDG
+220 INNSLSLTEDFDG
-233 KGITHSLSF
+233 DNITHSLSF

-255 NLLEFNDNKYACA
+255 NLLEFTDNKYACS

-304 ITLTDKHDSENFF
+304 ITLTDRHDSENFF

-324 QIYESAKA
+324 QIYESSTSS
-332 HEFIIKDECLEC
+332 EFIIKDECLEC

-352 IMKTELDALG
+352 IMKTEVDALG

-377 LRNEG
+377 LRKEG

-394 IAHSGCNGSGST
+394 ISHRGCK
-406 GSGSTECKL
+406 GSGSTECRL
-415 NTSLSDMTFHAN
+415 DTNLSDMVFHEK
-427 GEKKYFSIRAE
+427 GEKRYFSIRAE
-438 GGWRITYDGEHLSF
+438 GGWQITYDGELISF
-452 STTSATDSKA
+452 SMNEATDSDEHV
-462 YMVTISASVNP
+462 VTISALVTP
-473 PTSGTYND
+473 PPSAIYYA

-486 YCDGKTTTF
+486 YCDGKTKKYD
-495 NAYIKQEICN
+495 AYIKQNACN
-505 DTLSDDI
+505 DTISDYI
-512 VTKGGG
+512 VPKGGG

-530 VTSTTQGVI
+530 VTSTTQGVL

-545 GYIVSIP
+545 GYIISIP

-562 PITITRCNGE
+562 PITITRCNGD
-572 VNNDLTIRQVPYYFK
+572 VNNDITIRQVPYYFK
-587 WVREDTTCSE
+587 WVREGTTCSE

-621 TRQINCTLDTTNCHY
+621 TREINCVSDAANCPY
-636 DRTRWVETD
+636 ERSRWVETS

-652 SLCSLLAEE
+652 ALCSLLAEE
-661 TSSDGILW
+661 TSSDGIVW
-669 TRSGKIKIGNVIE
+669 TKSGKVKINKVIDKA
-682 EYNDAICGAN
+682 NDTVCGAN
-692 STTRYGKWMEV
+692 EKGKYGRWLQV

-716 IAFFQSFAIDGT
+716 IAFFQSDTIDGT
-728 YTRTNVEDKGDVIEY
+728 YTRTLIEDKGDVLET

-748 GWFEGIDNYVIRWVK
+748 GWFDGIDGYEVRWEK
-763 VGESCIGTTKC
+763 VGESCLGTTKC
-774 SKLKAKYLREDGTE
+774 SKLIAKYFSKEDGSE
-788 YKPTINQYRYD
+788 YTPSINQYRYE
-799 EIEKNSEDCG
+799 EIEKNSDDCG
-809 YIDYNHRWILTDTVK
+809 YINVTGRWVLSNTVK
-824 CFECNG
+824 CFDCNG

>member
-1 MNGLNTVHPFFVYLT
+1 
-16 DYLPNFICLLHI
+16 
-28 NYRMVTEYNID
+28 MVTEYNID
-39 KCQYKIYH
+39 KCQYKIYR
-47 LKGTVFLFN
+47 LKGTIFLFQ
-56 DDLVKSISIDGDST
+56 DDLVKSISIDGDVT
-70 NISLNGKPLTVKCES
+70 NISLSGKPLTVKCES
-85 VEVSEESS
+85 VEVTEESS

-100 NHNVT
+100 THKVS

-170 GTEKFEETQNPCG
+170 GTERFEEIQNPCG
-183 YHRAVPSNLFLN
+183 YHRAVPSKLWLN

-210 TNNGFKEVEF
+210 TNNGFKEIEF

-233 KGITHSLSF
+233 DNITHSLSF

-255 NLLEFNDNKYACA
+255 NLLEFPDNKYACS

-304 ITLTDKHDSENFF
+304 ITLTDRHDSENFF

-324 QIYESAKA
+324 QIYESKTSS
-332 HEFIIKDECLEC
+332 EFIIKDECLEC
-344 IGNGIAKF
+344 VGNGIAKF

-382 YNIIGTFEEDVQ
+382 YNIIGTFEDNVQ
-394 IAHSGCNGSGST
+394 IAHNGCN

-415 NTSLSDMTFHAN
+415 NTSLSDMVFHYN

-438 GGWRITYDGEHLSF
+438 GGWKIEYSGERLSF
-452 STTSATDSKA
+452 SMKEATDSDA
-462 YMVTISASVNP
+462 HMVIISTFVNP
-473 PTSGTYND
+473 PTSGTYHET
-481 SFTVT
+481 FTVT

-495 NAYIKQEICN
+495 NAYIKKDVCN
-505 DTLSDDI
+505 DSISVDT
-512 VTKGGG
+512 VPKGGG
-518 NVTLKS
+518 NVTVNS

-530 VTSTTQGVI
+530 VSSTVQGVLS
-539 TLKTNS
+539 LKTNE
-545 GYIVSIP
+545 GYVVSIP

-572 VNNDLTIRQVPYYFK
+572 TSDGLSVRQVPYFYR
-587 WVREDTTCSE
+587 WVREAPQCFD

-612 TYITGHTDT
+612 TYITGKTDT
-621 TRQINCTLDTTNCHY
+621 TRQINCLSDLTNCPY
-636 DRTRWVETD
+636 ERSRWVETD
-645 ETICDGK
+645 DTICEGK
-652 SLCSLLAEE
+652 ALYSVLAEE
-661 TSSDGILW
+661 TSSDGVVW
-669 TRSGKIKIGNVIE
+669 HRSGKTKLGIVINE
-682 EYNDAICGAN
+682 NDDNTCGA
-692 STTRYGKWMEV
+692 TPEGKYGKWKEV
-703 DGYICDGTVKYKK
+703 DGYICDGTTKYKK
-716 IAFFQSFAIDGT
+716 VAFFQSDTINGI
-728 YTRTNVEDKGDVIEY
+728 YTKTNIEDKGDVLET
-743 NSKDC
+743 NSRDC
-748 GWFEGIDNYVIRWVK
+748 GWFNNIGNYEIRWVK
-763 VGESCIGTTKC
+763 IGEVCIGTTKY
-774 SKLKAKYLREDGTE
+774 AKFLAHYYRKDGTE
-788 YKPTINQYRYD
+788 YFPPKDQRKYEPIQV
-799 EIEKNSEDCG
+799 NSEECG
-809 YIDYNHRWILTDTVK
+809 YVVQAYRWVLTDNIK

>member
-1 MNGLNTVHPFFVYLT
+1 M
-16 DYLPNFICLLHI
+16 FIHI

-39 KCQYKIYH
+39 KCQYKIYR

-56 DDLVKSISIDGDST
+56 DDLVRQISIDRDST
-70 NISLNGKPLTVKCES
+70 NISLQGKPLTVKCEA
-85 VEVSEESS
+85 VEVTEESS

-100 NHNVT
+100 THKVS
-105 FKVQGYDKRLVGYK
+105 FKVQGYDKKLVGYK

-128 ECWLLNPMLEPSWSY
+128 ECWLLNPMLEPTWSY

-170 GTEKFEETQNPCG
+170 GTERFEEIQNPCG
-183 YHRAVPSNLFLN
+183 YHRAVPSNLWLN

-233 KGITHSLSF
+233 DNITHSLSF

-255 NLLEFNDNKYACA
+255 NLLEFTDNKYACSI
-268 VKKTDGTYSSCGFSY
+268 KKTDGTYSSCGFSY

-304 ITLTDKHDSENFF
+304 ITLTDRHDSENFF

-324 QIYESAKA
+324 QIYESSKSS
-332 HEFIIKDECLEC
+332 EFIIKDECLEC

-352 IMKTELDALG
+352 IMKTEVDALG

-394 IAHSGCNGSGST
+394 VSHSGCK

-415 NTSLSDMTFHAN
+415 STNLTDMTFHAK
-427 GEKKYFSIRAE
+427 GEKRYLSIRAE
-438 GGWRITYDGEHLSF
+438 GGWKIEYSGVRLSF
-452 STTSATDSKA
+452 SMKESTDSNEHI
-462 YMVTISASVNP
+462 VTIKALVS
-473 PTSGTYND
+473 PTSILYQET
-481 SFTVT
+481 FTVT
-486 YCDGKTTTF
+486 YCDGKKTTF
-495 NAYIKQEICN
+495 NAYIKQNTCN

-512 VTKGGG
+512 VPKGGA

-524 DCCISS
+524 ECCISS
-530 VTSTTQGVI
+530 VTSTTVGVL

-552 SMEGTEERTI
+552 SMEGSEERTI

-572 VNNDLTIRQVPYYFK
+572 TNNDLTIRQVPYYFK
-587 WVREDTTCSE
+587 WVREGTTCSE

-621 TRQINCTLDTTNCHY
+621 TREINCVSDPADCPY
-636 DRTRWVETD
+636 ERTRWVETD

-652 SLCSLLAEE
+652 ALCSLLAEE
-661 TSSDGILW
+661 ASNDGILW
-669 TRSGKIKIGNVIE
+669 TRSGKVKINQVIDNE
-682 EYNDAICGAN
+682 NDAICGAN
-692 STTRYGKWMEV
+692 EKGKYGRWLQVE
-703 DGYICDGTVKYKK
+703 GYICDGTVKYKK
-716 IAFFQSFAIDGT
+716 IAFFQSDTIDGT
-728 YTRTNVEDKGDVIEY
+728 YTRTLIEDKGDVLET

-748 GWFEGIDNYVIRWVK
+748 GWFEGIDNYEVRWEK
-763 VGESCIGTTKC
+763 VGESCLGTTKC
-774 SKLKAKYLREDGTE
+774 SKLVAKYFSKEDGSE
-788 YKPTINQYRYD
+788 YTPSINQYRYE
-799 EIEKNSEDCG
+799 EIEKNSDDCG
-809 YIDYNHRWILTDTVK
+809 YINVTGRWVLSNTVK

>member
-1 MNGLNTVHPFFVYLT
+1 M
-16 DYLPNFICLLHI
+16 FITYTIL
-28 NYRMVTEYNID
+28 MVTEYNID
-39 KCQYKIYH
+39 KCQYKIYR

-56 DDLVKSISIDGDST
+56 DDLVKSISIDKDTT
-70 NISLNGKPLTVKCES
+70 NISLNGKPLTVKCEA
-85 VEVSEESS
+85 VEVTEESS

-100 NHNVT
+100 THKVS
-105 FKVQGYDKRLVGYK
+105 FKVQGYDKKLVGYK

-128 ECWLLNPMLEPSWSY
+128 ECWLLNPMLEPTWSY

-170 GTEKFEETQNPCG
+170 GTERFEEIQNPCG
-183 YHRAVPSNLFLN
+183 YHRAVPSKLWLN

-210 TNNGFKEVEF
+210 TNNGFKEIEF

-233 KGITHSLSF
+233 DNITHSLSF

-255 NLLEFNDNKYACA
+255 NLLEFTDNKYACS

-304 ITLTDKHDSENFF
+304 ITLTDRHDSENFF

-324 QIYESAKA
+324 QIYESSTSS
-332 HEFIIKDECLEC
+332 EFIIKDECLEC

-377 LRNEG
+377 LKNEG

-394 IAHSGCNGSGST
+394 ISHSGCN

-415 NTSLSDMTFHAN
+415 NTSLSDMVFHAK
-427 GEKKYFSIRAE
+427 GDKKSFSIKAE
-438 GGWRITYDGEHLSF
+438 GGWRITYDGERLSF
-452 STTSATDSKA
+452 STKEATDSNVHI
-462 YMVTISASVNP
+462 VTIEALARPISIP
-473 PTSGTYND
+473 YQET
-481 SFTVT
+481 FTVT
-486 YCDGKTTTF
+486 YCDGKTSKF
-495 NAYIKQEICN
+495 NAYIKQNACN

-518 NVTLKS
+518 NVTLNS

-530 VTSTTQGVI
+530 VTSSTQGVL

-552 SMEGTEERTI
+552 AMEVNEERTI

-572 VNNDLTIRQVPYYFK
+572 VNNDITIRQVPYYFK

-621 TRQINCTLDTTNCHY
+621 TREINCVSDPTNCPY
-636 DRTRWVETD
+636 ERTRWVD
-645 ETICDGK
+645 IDDTICDGK
-652 SLCSLLAEE
+652 ALCSLLAEE
-661 TSSDGILW
+661 TSSDGIVW
-669 TRSGKIKIGNVIE
+669 TRSGKVKVNKVIDE
-682 EYNDAICGAN
+682 TNDSVCGPN
-692 STTRYGKWMEV
+692 DPDKYGKWMKV
-703 DGYICDGTVKYKK
+703 SGYICDGTVKYEK
-716 IAFFQSFAIDGT
+716 IAFFKSDTIDGT
-728 YTRTNVEDKGDVIEY
+728 YTRTNVEKKGSILEVD
-743 NSKDC
+743 SKDC
-748 GWFEGIDNYVIRWVK
+748 GWFNGIDNYEVRWEK
-763 VGESCIGTTKC
+763 VGESCLGTTKC
-774 SKLKAKYLREDGTE
+774 SKLVAKYFSKEDGSE
-788 YKPTINQYRYD
+788 YTPSTNQYRYE
-799 EIEKNSEDCG
+799 EIEKNSKDCG
-809 YIDYNHRWILTDTVK
+809 FIDEYYKWVLLDTVK

>member
-1 MNGLNTVHPFFVYLT
+1 MFMLYKL
-16 DYLPNFICLLHI
+16 I
-28 NYRMVTEYNID
+28 MVTEYNID

-56 DDLVKSISIDGDST
+56 DDLVRQISIDNDT
-70 NISLNGKPLTVKCES
+70 ANISLQGKPLTVKCES
-85 VEVSEESS
+85 VEVTEESS

-100 NHNVT
+100 SHKVT

-170 GTEKFEETQNPCG
+170 GTERFEETQNPCG
-183 YHRAVPSNLFLN
+183 YHRAVPSKLWLN
-195 ESKYTAKTNDGNILY
+195 DTKYTSKTNDGNILY

-233 KGITHSLSF
+233 DVITHSLSF

-255 NLLEFNDNKYACA
+255 NLLEFTDNKYACC
-268 VKKTDGTYSSCGFSY
+268 VKKTDRTYSSCGFSY

-296 IENADTIT
+296 IDNADTIT
-304 ITLTDKHDSENFF
+304 ITLSDKHDGENFF
-317 SVSSAFT
+317 SVSSSFT
-324 QIYESAKA
+324 QDYDSTKSD
-332 HEFIIKDECLEC
+332 EFIAKDECLEC
-344 IGNGIAKF
+344 IGDGVAKF

-362 NPTGRYYALKGYEEQ
+362 NPTGRYYALKGYEEE
-377 LRNEG
+377 LKKNG
-382 YNIIGTFEEDVQ
+382 YDIVGTFEDDIQ
-394 IAHSGCNGSGST
+394 IKYKKCKA
-406 GSGSTECKL
+406 SGSTECKL
-415 NTSLSDMTFHAN
+415 STNLTDMTFHEK
-427 GEKKYFSIRAE
+427 GEKKTFKVKAE
-438 GGWRITYDGEHLSF
+438 GGWQITYSGERLSF
-452 STTSATDSKA
+452 STTSATDSEA
-462 YMVTISASVNP
+462 HIVTIEALARPISIP
-473 PTSGTYND
+473 YQDT
-481 SFTVT
+481 FTVT
-486 YCDGKTTTF
+486 YCDGKTSKY
-495 NAYIKQEICN
+495 NAYIKKDVCN
-505 DTLSDDI
+505 DYISDSI
-512 VTKGGG
+512 VSKGGG
-518 NVTLKS
+518 NITVKS

-530 VTSTTQGVI
+530 VSSSTVGVLSI
-539 TLKTNS
+539 KGND

-552 SMEGTEERTI
+552 SMEGNEERTI

-572 VNNDLTIRQVPYYFK
+572 TNNDITIRQVPYYFK

-612 TYITGHTDT
+612 TYITGHTST
-621 TRQINCTLDTTNCHY
+621 TRQVNCVSDPTNCPY
-636 DRTRWVETD
+636 DRTRWVEID
-645 ETICDGK
+645 DTICDGK

-669 TRSGKIKIGNVIE
+669 TKSGKVKINKVIDE
-682 EYNDAICGAN
+682 ANDAICGAN
-692 STTRYGKWMEV
+692 NQDKYGKWMKV
-703 DGYICDGTVKYKK
+703 SGYICDGTVKYEK
-716 IAFFQSFAIDGT
+716 IAFFKSDTIDGT
-728 YTRTNVEDKGDVIEY
+728 YTRTNVEDKGDVIER

-748 GWFEGIDNYVIRWVK
+748 GWFDGIDDYETRWKK
-763 VGESCIGTTKC
+763 VGEECRGT
-774 SKLKAKYLREDGTE
+774 SKYAKLQARYYKENGTE
-788 YKPTINQYRYD
+788 YIPTNTIKQYRYE
-799 EIEKNSEDCG
+799 EIEKNSKDCG
-809 YIDYNHRWILTDTVK
+809 FIDEYYKWVLLDTVK

>member
-1 MNGLNTVHPFFVYLT
+1 M
-16 DYLPNFICLLHI
+16 FIHI

-39 KCQYKIYH
+39 KCQYKIYR

-56 DDLVKSISIDGDST
+56 DDLIRQISIDKDTT
-70 NISLNGKPLTVKCES
+70 NISLQGKPLTVKCEA
-85 VEVSEESS
+85 VEVTEESS

-100 NHNVT
+100 THKVS

-128 ECWLLNPMLEPSWSY
+128 ECWLLNPMLEPTWSY

-170 GTEKFEETQNPCG
+170 GTERFEEIQNPCG
-183 YHRAVPSNLFLN
+183 YHRAVPSKLWLN

-210 TNNGFKEVEF
+210 TNNGFKEIEF

-233 KGITHSLSF
+233 DNITHSLSF

-255 NLLEFNDNKYACA
+255 NLLEFTDNKYACS
-268 VKKTDGTYSSCGFSY
+268 VMKTDGTYSSCGFSY
-283 GLLPSYSISCDTD
+283 GLIPSYSISCDTD

-304 ITLTDKHDSENFF
+304 ITLTDRHDSENFF

-324 QIYESAKA
+324 QIYESTKT

-344 IGNGIAKF
+344 IRNGVAKF
-352 IMKTELDALG
+352 IMKTEVDALG

-382 YNIIGTFEEDVQ
+382 YNIIGTFDKNVYV
-394 IAHSGCNGSGST
+394 AHKGCNGSGGT
-406 GSGSTECKL
+406 GSGSTECIL
-415 NTSLSDMTFHAN
+415 DTNLSDMVFHEK
-427 GEKKYFSIRAE
+427 GEKKSFSVKAE
-438 GGWRITYDGEHLSF
+438 GGWKITYDGELISF
-452 STTSATDSKA
+452 SMKEATDSNA
-462 YMVTISASVNP
+462 HAVTISALVTP
-473 PTSGTYND
+473 PPSAIYDAT
-481 SFTVT
+481 FTVT
-486 YCDGKTTTF
+486 YCDGKTKKYD
-495 NAYIKQEICN
+495 AYIKQNACK
-505 DTLSDDI
+505 DFLSDDI
-512 VTKGGG
+512 VPKGGG
-518 NVTLKS
+518 NVTLNS

-530 VTSTTQGVI
+530 VTSSTQGVL

-545 GYIVSIP
+545 GYIISIP
-552 SMEGTEERTI
+552 SLEGTEERTI

-572 VNNDLTIRQVPYYFK
+572 TNNDLTIRQVPYYFK
-587 WVREDTTCSE
+587 WTREGTTCSE

-621 TRQINCTLDTTNCHY
+621 TRNINCVSDPTNCPY
-636 DRTRWVETD
+636 ERTRWVETS

-652 SLCSLLAEE
+652 ALCSLLAEE
-661 TSSDGILW
+661 TSSDGIVW
-669 TRSGKIKIGNVIE
+669 TMTGKIKIGDII
-682 EYNDAICGAN
+682 DASNESVCGAN
-692 STTRYGKWMEV
+692 ESGKFGKWMEV
-703 DGYICDGTVKYKK
+703 DGYICDGTTKYKK
-716 IAFFQSFAIDGT
+716 IAFFMSDTFDGT
-728 YTRTNVEDKGDVIEY
+728 YIRTMINNKGDVLEF
-743 NSKDC
+743 NSEDC
-748 GWFEGIDNYVIRWVK
+748 GWFNGIDNYEVRWEK
-763 VGESCIGTTKC
+763 VGEECLGTTKC
-774 SKLKAKYLREDGTE
+774 SKLQAKYFSKEDGSE
-788 YKPTINQYRYD
+788 YTPSTNQYKY
-799 EIEKNSEDCG
+799 EVIKENSEDCG
-809 YIDYNHRWILTDTVK
+809 YIDEYHRWIITETVK

>member
-1 MNGLNTVHPFFVYLT
+1 MLIIHTIL
-16 DYLPNFICLLHI
+16 
-28 NYRMVTEYNID
+28 MVTEYNID
-39 KCQYKIYH
+39 KCQYKKYH

-56 DDLVKSISIDGDST
+56 DDLIRQISIDKDTT
-70 NISLNGKPLTVKCES
+70 NISLNGKPLTVKCET
-85 VEVSEESS
+85 VEVTEESS

-100 NHNVT
+100 THKVS

-170 GTEKFEETQNPCG
+170 GTERFEEIQNPCG
-183 YHRAVPSNLFLN
+183 YHRAVPSKLWLN

-210 TNNGFKEVEF
+210 TNNGFKEIEF

-233 KGITHSLSF
+233 DNITHSLSF

-255 NLLEFNDNKYACA
+255 NLLEFTDNKYACE

-304 ITLTDKHDSENFF
+304 ITLTDRHDSENFF

-324 QIYESAKA
+324 QIYESSTSS
-332 HEFIIKDECLEC
+332 EFIIKDECLEC

-377 LRNEG
+377 LRKEG

-394 IAHSGCNGSGST
+394 ISHRGCK
-406 GSGSTECKL
+406 GSGSTECRL
-415 NTSLSDMTFHAN
+415 DTNLSDIVFHEK
-427 GEKKYFSIRAE
+427 GEKRYFSIRAE
-438 GGWRITYDGEHLSF
+438 GGWQITYDGELISF
-452 STTSATDSKA
+452 SMNEATDSDEHV
-462 YMVTISASVNP
+462 VTISALVTP
-473 PTSGTYND
+473 PPSAIYYA

-486 YCDGKTTTF
+486 YCDGKTKKYD
-495 NAYIKQEICN
+495 AYIKQNACN
-505 DTLSDDI
+505 DTISDDI
-512 VTKGGG
+512 VPKGGG

-530 VTSTTQGVI
+530 VTSTTQGVL

-545 GYIVSIP
+545 GYIISIP

-562 PITITRCNGE
+562 PRTITRCNGD
-572 VNNDLTIRQVPYYFK
+572 VNNDITIRQVPYYFK
-587 WVREDTTCSE
+587 WVREGTTCSE

-621 TRQINCTLDTTNCHY
+621 TREINCVSDAANCPY
-636 DRTRWVETD
+636 ERTRWVETS

-652 SLCSLLAEE
+652 ALCSLLAEE
-661 TSSDGILW
+661 TSSDGIVW
-669 TRSGKIKIGNVIE
+669 AKSGKVKVNQVIDKA
-682 EYNDAICGAN
+682 NDEICGAN
-692 STTRYGKWMEV
+692 EKGKYGRWLQV

-716 IAFFQSFAIDGT
+716 IAFFQSDTIDGT
-728 YTRTNVEDKGDVIEY
+728 YTRTLIEDKGDVLET

-748 GWFEGIDNYVIRWVK
+748 GWFDGIDGYEVRWEK
-763 VGESCIGTTKC
+763 VGESCLGTTKC
-774 SKLKAKYLREDGTE
+774 SKLIAKYFSKEDGSE
-788 YKPTINQYRYD
+788 YTPSINQYRYE
-799 EIEKNSEDCG
+799 EIEKNSDDCG
-809 YIDYNHRWILTDTVK
+809 YINVTGRWVLSNTVK

>member
-1 MNGLNTVHPFFVYLT
+1 
-16 DYLPNFICLLHI
+16 
-28 NYRMVTEYNID
+28 MVTEYNID

-56 DDLVKSISIDGDST
+56 DDLVKSISIDKDTT
-70 NISLNGKPLTVKCES
+70 NISLQGKPLTVKCET
-85 VEVSEESS
+85 VEVTEESS
-93 LEGRFSF
+93 LDGRFSF
-100 NHNVT
+100 THKVS
-105 FKVQGYDKRLVGYK
+105 FKVQGYDNGLVGYK

-128 ECWLLNPMLEPSWSY
+128 ECWLLNPMLSTSWSY

-170 GTEKFEETQNPCG
+170 GTKKFEETQNPCG
-183 YHRAVPSNLFLN
+183 YHRAVPSNLWLN

-210 TNNGFKEVEF
+210 TNNGFKEIEF

-233 KGITHSLSF
+233 DNITHSLSF

-255 NLLEFNDNKYACA
+255 NLLEFVDNKYACE

-304 ITLTDKHDSENFF
+304 ITLTDRHDSENFF

-324 QIYESAKA
+324 QIYESSKSS
-332 HEFIIKDECLEC
+332 EFIINDECLEC
-344 IGNGIAKF
+344 IGNGVAKF
-352 IMKTELDALG
+352 ILKTEVDALG

-394 IAHSGCNGSGST
+394 VAHKGCNGSGST

-415 NTSLSDMTFHAN
+415 STNLTDMTFHAD
-427 GEKKYFSIRAE
+427 GEKKSFSIKAE
-438 GGWRITYDGEHLSF
+438 GGWRITYDGERLSF
-452 STTSATDSKA
+452 STKEATDSNA
-462 YMVTISASVNP
+462 HIVTIEALARPISIP
-473 PTSGTYND
+473 YQET
-481 SFTVT
+481 FTVT
-486 YCDGKTTTF
+486 YCDGKTATF

-505 DTLSDDI
+505 DSISVDT
-512 VTKGGG
+512 VPKGGG
-518 NVTLKS
+518 NVTVNS

-530 VTSTTQGVI
+530 VTSTTQGVL

-545 GYIVSIP
+545 GYIISIP
-552 SMEGTEERTI
+552 SMEGTDERTI
-562 PITITRCNGE
+562 QITITRCNGE
-572 VNNDLTIRQVPYYFK
+572 VSNDLTIRQVPYYFK
-587 WVREDTTCSE
+587 WVREGTTCSE

-621 TRQINCTLDTTNCHY
+621 TREINCTIDTTNCPY
-636 DRTRWVETD
+636 ERSRWVEID
-645 ETICDGK
+645 EKICDGK
-652 SLCSLLAEE
+652 ALCSLLAEE
-661 TSSDGILW
+661 TSSDGIVW
-669 TRSGKIKIGNVIE
+669 TRSGKVKVNQVIDE
-682 EYNDAICGAN
+682 ANDAICGAN
-692 STTRYGKWMEV
+692 NLDKYGKWQEV
-703 DGYICDGTVKYKK
+703 HGYICDGTTKYKK
-716 IAFFQSFAIDGT
+716 IAFFQSDTIDGT
-728 YTRTNVEDKGDVIEY
+728 YTRTNVEDKGDVLET

-748 GWFEGIDNYVIRWVK
+748 GWFDGIDNYEVRWEK
-763 VGESCIGTTKC
+763 VGEECIGTAKYA
-774 SKLKAKYLREDGTE
+774 KLKARYFNKDGTE
-788 YKPTINQYRYD
+788 YFPTKKQYRY
-799 EIEKNSEDCG
+799 ELIENNSEDCG
-809 YIDYNHRWILTDTVK
+809 YVNEFYRWILTNTVK

>member
-1 MNGLNTVHPFFVYLT
+1 MFMLYKL
-16 DYLPNFICLLHI
+16 I
-28 NYRMVTEYNID
+28 MVTEYNID

-47 LKGTVFLFN
+47 LKGTIFLFN
-56 DDLVKSISIDGDST
+56 DDLVKSISIDKDAA
-70 NISLNGKPLTVKCES
+70 NISLQGKPLTVKCEA
-85 VEVSEESS
+85 VEVTEESS

-100 NHNVT
+100 THKVT
-105 FKVQGYDKRLVGYK
+105 FKVQGYDNGLVGYK
-119 WIGFQDASG
+119 WIGFQDASN
-128 ECWLLNPMLEPSWSY
+128 ECWLLNPMLSPSWSY

-170 GTEKFEETQNPCG
+170 GTERFDETQNPCG

-233 KGITHSLSF
+233 DNITHSLSF

-255 NLLEFNDNKYACA
+255 NLLEFADNKYACA

-304 ITLTDKHDSENFF
+304 ITLTDRHDSENFF

-324 QIYESAKA
+324 QIYESSKT

-344 IGNGIAKF
+344 IGNGVAKF
-352 IMKTELDALG
+352 IMKTEVDALG

-394 IAHSGCNGSGST
+394 ISHRGCKGSGT
-406 GSGSTECKL
+406 TECKL
-415 NTSLSDMTFHAN
+415 STNLTDMTFHAI
-427 GEKKYFSIRAE
+427 GEKKSFSIKAE
-438 GGWRITYDGEHLSF
+438 GGWNIEYSGERLSF
-452 STTSATDSKA
+452 SMKEATDSNVHI
-462 YMVTISASVNP
+462 VTIEALERPISIP
-473 PTSGTYND
+473 YKET
-481 SFTVT
+481 FTVT
-486 YCDGKTTTF
+486 YCDGKTSKF
-495 NAYIKQEICN
+495 NAYIKQNACN

-512 VTKGGG
+512 VPKGGG

-530 VTSTTQGVI
+530 VTSSTQGVL

-545 GYIVSIP
+545 GYIISIP

-572 VNNDLTIRQVPYYFK
+572 VSNDLTIRQVPYYFK
-587 WVREDTTCSE
+587 WVREDTTCSD

-621 TRQINCTLDTTNCHY
+621 TREINCASDPTNCPY
-636 DRTRWVETD
+636 DRTRWVEID
-645 ETICDGK
+645 DTICDGK

-661 TSSDGILW
+661 TSSDGIVW
-669 TRSGKIKIGNVIE
+669 TKSGKVKIGKVIDE
-682 EYNDAICGAN
+682 ANDSVCGAN
-692 STTRYGKWMEV
+692 NPDKYGKWMKV
-703 DGYICDGTVKYKK
+703 SGYICDGTVKYEK
-716 IAFFQSFAIDGT
+716 IAFFTSDTIDGT
-728 YTRTNVEDKGDVIEY
+728 YTRTNVEDKGDVIEH

-748 GWFEGIDNYVIRWVK
+748 GWFEGIDNYEVRWEK
-763 VGESCIGTTKC
+763 VGEECLGTTKC
-774 SKLKAKYLREDGTE
+774 SKLIAKYFSKEDGSE
-788 YKPTINQYRYD
+788 YTPSINQYRYD
-799 EIEKNSEDCG
+799 EIENNSKDCG
-809 YIDYNHRWILTDTVK
+809 FIDEYYKWVLLDTVK